1 MKNLK
6 SIEELTESFSKLP
19 GIGHKSAEKLAYA
32 ALEMDEE
39 AINNFSNALLNVKK
53 NIHHCKNCGIHTE
66 NELCEICEDP
76 NRDKTKI
83 IVVSYPK
90 DVNAFE
96 KLESYH
102 GTYHVLGGA
111 LSAISGVGINDLR
124 INELLE
130 RIKNDGVTEVVLA
143 TNPTVEGE
151 TTALYIAKLLETT
164 PVNVSRL
171 AYGLPMGGHLEYADS
186 LTLLKAFEGRKS
198 IK

>member
-6 SIEELTESFSKLP
+6 SIEELTESFNKLP

-53 NIHHCKNCGIHTE
+53 NIHHCKNCGIYTE

>member
-1 MKNLK
+1 M
-6 SIEELTESFSKLP
+6 
-19 GIGHKSAEKLAYA
+19 
-32 ALEMDEE
+32 
-39 AINNFSNALLNVKK
+39 
-53 NIHHCKNCGIHTE
+53 
-66 NELCEICEDP
+66 
-76 NRDKTKI
+76 
-83 IVVSYPK
+83 
-90 DVNAFE
+90 
-96 KLESYH
+96 
-102 GTYHVLGGA
+102 LGGA

-143 TNPTVEGE
+143 TNPTVVGE